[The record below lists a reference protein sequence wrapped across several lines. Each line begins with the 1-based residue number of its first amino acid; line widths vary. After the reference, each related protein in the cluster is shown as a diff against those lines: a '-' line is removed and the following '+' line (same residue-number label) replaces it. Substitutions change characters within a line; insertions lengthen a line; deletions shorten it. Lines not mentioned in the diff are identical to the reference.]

1 MIGDIETRPPYIAVK
16 LLLNTTIGAIHARM
30 RMMIIFNGLKTHS
43 RWWDT
48 LKIPK
53 RKSAFDSASII
64 NQLIF
69 LKSRL
74 RAWFNAGEEETW
86 RDDVTFSC
94 FRVGHHYRIQE
105 QWSWQKRFFLPY
117 RQNLGLF
124 FSLYSQAK
132 QQRRKA
138 VALLPR
144 MKDRRPNTTL
154 MLLLMSY
161 GGLVS
166 MLRQKK
172 RLVFSSFFLS
182 FFWPLHMNND
192 LFQAIEGLF
201 RRSGGA
207 GWQEGFND

>member
-1 MIGDIETRPPYIAVK
+1 MWLFRAFV
-16 LLLNTTIGAIHARM
+16 LATTTESKSSGADRSDFFCPI
-30 RMMIIFNGLKTHS
+30 
-43 RWWDT
+43 D
-48 LKIPK
+48 KI
-53 RKSAFDSASII
+53 
-64 NQLIF
+64 
-69 LKSRL
+69 
-74 RAWFNAGEEETW
+74 
-86 RDDVTFSC
+86 
-94 FRVGHHYRIQE
+94 
-105 QWSWQKRFFLPY
+105 
-117 RQNLGLF
+117 LGSF

-182 FFWPLHMNND
+182 FFGLSTWIMICSKPLRDFSGEVEEQGGRRALMIRWYQTEGEKEEKRKESLFPFWLSDD
-192 LFQAIEGLF
+192 LLPSFF
-201 RRSGGA
+201 
-207 GWQEGFND
+207 FDF

>member
-1 MIGDIETRPPYIAVK
+1 MERRCDFFVLSCWPPLQNPRAVE
-16 LLLNTTIGAIHARM
+16 LTEAI
-30 RMMIIFNGLKTHS
+30 
-43 RWWDT
+43 
-48 LKIPK
+48 
-53 RKSAFDSASII
+53 
-64 NQLIF
+64 
-69 LKSRL
+69 
-74 RAWFNAGEEETW
+74 
-86 RDDVTFSC
+86 
-94 FRVGHHYRIQE
+94 
-105 QWSWQKRFFLPY
+105 FLPY